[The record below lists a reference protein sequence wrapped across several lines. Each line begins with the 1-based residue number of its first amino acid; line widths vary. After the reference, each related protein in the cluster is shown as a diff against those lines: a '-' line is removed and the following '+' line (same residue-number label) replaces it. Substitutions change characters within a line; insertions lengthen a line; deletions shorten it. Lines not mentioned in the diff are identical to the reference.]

1 MPLFRSRLPII
12 TIEPCLPGVA
22 QTPPTGPDWIHE
34 IKHDGFRIIARRDG
48 KKVRLLSRKGKD
60 LTYRFPLVVQA
71 ISELPVNSCI
81 IDGEAII
88 SDATGLAVF
97 SLVRSY
103 RNGPRATL
111 CAFDLIEIDG
121 EDLRW
126 RTIEDRK
133 GLLKR
138 LIGNKHAGIAFNKH
152 FDVEG
157 SVVFHHACKL
167 RMRRHRVEAARLAV
181 SVRPIERLDQGEES
195 GRAGRETRGRRGLE
209 HLGQTVALRPSRR
222 SRHLGPPKRLCLAS
236 SFATTTGKYSPS
248 CIARMSLADEPPVT
262 CSRVMKRGVLR
273 RISPSCRSYCTRIDV
288 GSLIQNG

>member
-12 TIEPCLPGVA
+12 TIEPCLPSVA

-48 KKVRLLSRKGKD
+48 KKVRLISRKGKD
-60 LTYRFPLVVQA
+60 LTCRFPLAVQA
-71 ISELPVNSCI
+71 IAELPVNSCI

-88 SDATGLAVF
+88 CDASGLAVF
-97 SLVRSY
+97 SWVRSY

-181 SVRPIERLDQGEES
+181 SVRPIEGPDQGQEFGFAS
-195 GRAGRETRGRRGLE
+195 RETRGVRPLFIRPNAHRESTPANPIMRVRSSSSTGRKNGL
-209 HLGQTVALRPSRR
+209 
-222 SRHLGPPKRLCLAS
+222 
-236 SFATTTGKYSPS
+236 
-248 CIARMSLADEPPVT
+248 
-262 CSRVMKRGVLR
+262 
-273 RISPSCRSYCTRIDV
+273 
-288 GSLIQNG
+288 